1 MKQNYVDHWVTMFSL
16 FNYYLLDNLLSE
28 LSGAVGTQTQD
39 SHKVGTYMT
48 SINYNW
54 LKKNTV
60 AVNIY
65 V

>member
-1 MKQNYVDHWVTMFSL
+1 MFSL

-48 SINYNW
+48 SINYN
-54 LKKNTV
+54 
-60 AVNIY
+60 
-65 V
+65 